1 MATKLSFSNS
11 KGFTLVE
18 VLMALAVFS
27 FFIVVFMSTQGYN
40 ITTST
45 RMKNDLEMH
54 NIAEYKIN
62 EAILNLPA
70 LNDSR
75 PEIIEEKNF
84 EETKWAHFSYKLEY
98 RKLELPDFNKL
109 LPEDENA
116 NETAEDNQNETL
128 QKKIFEKLKTNM
140 EKMLWQVQV
149 TIIEKESG
157 TEYTLSSWIQN
168 PAAKIDLN
176 LSL

>member
-1 MATKLSFSNS
+1 MATKLSFINS

-40 ITTST
+40 ITTSS

-62 EAILNLPA
+62 EAILNPPA

-84 EETKWAHFSYKLEY
+84 EETKWARFSYRLEY

-109 LPEDENA
+109 IPEDENA

-128 QKKIFEKLKTNM
+128 QQKIFEKLKTNM

-157 TEYTLSSWIQN
+157 SEYTLSSWIQN
-168 PAAKIDLN
+168 PDAKVDLN